1 MSGKLHS
8 CFTPSGL
15 TPFRLSRCI
24 IYHPFIVPSV
34 LLSAFRRILPF
45 LYSFNATHPVHS
57 CHRRLVFQTQ
67 RWTAALDSVALKC
80 ISYKILPFCE
90 RVIFRKSVGNRLF
103 VSPCKASVNP
113 KRFRQ
118 NIEPN
123 RGKKNKSLKFHDNGQ
138 HQRKQRVQTCQRIG
152 NGSE

>member
-1 MSGKLHS
+1 MIQIYLVKWLKGFLAGKLHS

-90 RVIFRKSVGNRLF
+90 RVIFRK
-103 VSPCKASVNP
+103 
-113 KRFRQ
+113 KRR
-118 NIEPN
+118 
-123 RGKKNKSLKFHDNGQ
+123 KSLIRQ
-138 HQRKQRVQTCQRIG
+138 
-152 NGSE
+152 SL